1 MHSTKSVNAHR
12 VRPRVRLCA
21 LVVGALVGSGTA
33 CADVPAAN
41 APSTGEAAA
50 TTGPWFG
57 VMLPPEFAPHRLQVI
72 NDRAAAPAVVPQG
85 EGQYQELAGSSIQVD
100 LETIVGFS
108 RESEETAEVG
118 EGQIWGRITGFPSG
132 SKTIEWALDE
142 FRAAGISNV
151 ELQSFDQDPDG
162 SIWLPLSWEVR
173 LLGDP
178 AFGVGSGDVV
188 LASAMPLSAGT
199 LTGGESTGRGST
211 GGESAKGSLTAP
223 LVYVGT
229 ASPAELAHIDVRG
242 RVAVQKVIP
251 QGHTVF
257 VRSPVGPRSQDLL
270 DRGAV
275 AVLTIIDLPGNMRAR
290 DIGCGGGTC
299 FNIGGRDGLFIESV
313 MNAAAEAGT
322 LGDLRLQL
330 RLESR
335 RFSGLAA
342 ANGVAIIPG
351 TSRSDEY
358 VVLNAHADG
367 WFDGAGDNADGLA
380 VLVALARHFAM
391 PGMRQERSIVFL
403 ASAGH
408 HSSGLSGPGH
418 FVAMNPEIVDGA
430 VLVVNLEHTAQRHIT
445 PARSTHEDGYREW
458 TMDSHEAP
466 IVAGITNS
474 APFLEGLVERG
485 IQRYGTNFVSGANTM
500 ASGEGGTYRRAGIP
514 VFTTMQ
520 GPPMYHTTGEV
531 LEMVSTPGLE
541 RMARFMAFF
550 VKEVSAAPLNQIQP
564 NP

>member
-1 MHSTKSVNAHR
+1 M
-12 VRPRVRLCA
+12 
-21 LVVGALVGSGTA
+21 
-33 CADVPAAN
+33 
-41 APSTGEAAA
+41 
-50 TTGPWFG
+50 
-57 VMLPPEFAPHRLQVI
+57 
-72 NDRAAAPAVVPQG
+72 
-85 EGQYQELAGSSIQVD
+85 
-100 LETIVGFS
+100 
-108 RESEETAEVG
+108 
-118 EGQIWGRITGFPSG
+118 
-132 SKTIEWALDE
+132 DE

-151 ELQSFDQDPDG
+151 ELQQFEQDQDA

-173 LLGDP
+173 LIGDP
-178 AFGVGSGDVV
+178 AFGTGSEDVV
-188 LASAMPLSAGT
+188 LESAMPLSAGD
-199 LTGGESTGRGST
+199 LTAGNLTAGDLAGGGL
-211 GGESAKGSLTAP
+211 GEGSLTAP

-229 ASPAELAHIDVRG
+229 GSPAELAHIDVRG
-242 RVAVQKVIP
+242 KVAVQKAIP

-322 LGDLRLQL
+322 LGDLRVQM

-335 RFSGLAA
+335 RFSGLSA

-351 TSRSDEY
+351 TSRADEY

-391 PGMRQERSIVFL
+391 EGMQQERSLVFL

-418 FVAMNPEIVDGA
+418 FVAMNPEIAENA

-445 PARSTHEDGYREW
+445 PARSNHEDGYREW

-466 IVAGITNS
+466 IVAGITNL

-485 IQRYGTNFVSGANTM
+485 IQRYGTNFVSGPNTM

-550 VKEVSAAPLNQIQP
+550 VKEVSAAQVGQIDP
-564 NP
+564 N

>member
-1 MHSTKSVNAHR
+1 MHSTTSVSTSSTRSKAM
-12 VRPRVRLCA
+12 LCA
-21 LVVGALVGSGTA
+21 LLVGTVA
-33 CADVPAAN
+33 CADMPAGE
-41 APSTGEAAA
+41 APSADE
-50 TTGPWFG
+50 PWFG
-57 VMLPPEFAPHRLQVI
+57 VMLPPGFAPHALQVI
-72 NDRAAAPAVVPQG
+72 NARAAAPAVVPQG
-85 EGQYQELAGSSIQVD
+85 ESQYRELAGSAIQAD

-132 SKTIEWALDE
+132 SKTIEWAVNE
-142 FRAAGISNV
+142 FRAAGISDV
-151 ELQSFDQDPDG
+151 QLQPFDQEADA

-173 LLGDP
+173 LIGDP
-178 AFGVGSGDVV
+178 AFGTGSKDVV
-188 LASAMPLSAGT
+188 LESAMPLSAGDLMGGSLAEGGLT
-199 LTGGESTGRGST
+199 EGALTG
-211 GGESAKGSLTAP
+211 GSLTAP

-229 ASPAELAHIDVRG
+229 GSPAELAHIDVRG
-242 RVAVQKVIP
+242 RVAVQKAIP

-257 VRSPVGPRSQDLL
+257 VRSPVGPRAQDLL

-299 FNIGGRDGLFIESV
+299 FNIGGRDGLFVESV

-322 LGDLRLQL
+322 LGDLRVQM
-330 RLESR
+330 RLESQ
-335 RFSGLAA
+335 RFSGLSA

-351 TSRSDEY
+351 TSRSDEN
-358 VVLNAHADG
+358 VVLNAHAHG

-391 PGMRQERSIVFL
+391 PGMQQERTIVFV

-418 FVAMNPEIVDGA
+418 FVAMNPDIAERA

-445 PARSTHEDGYREW
+445 PARSNHEDGYREW

-466 IVAGITNS
+466 IVAGITNL
-474 APFLEGLVERG
+474 APFLESLVERG
-485 IQRYGTNFVSGANTM
+485 IQRYGTNFVSGPNTM

-531 LEMVSTPGLE
+531 VEMVSTPGLE

-550 VKEVSAAPLNQIQP
+550 VKEVSGAPAGRIDP
-564 NP
+564 SSGEER